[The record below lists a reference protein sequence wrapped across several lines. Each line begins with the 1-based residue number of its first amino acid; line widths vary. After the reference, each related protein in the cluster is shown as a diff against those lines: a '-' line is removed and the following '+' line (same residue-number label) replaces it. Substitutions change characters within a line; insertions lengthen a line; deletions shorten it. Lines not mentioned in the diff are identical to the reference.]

1 MIVCTA
7 MMYQARAVMPDDMA
21 LAINPRVAKHTT
33 YDDSTIAVNSDV
45 NNGGF
50 VGPMIVGIK
59 ANANAHD
66 PTDIT
71 QSCHMMCLLWAVYCH
86 AQDI

>member
-1 MIVCTA
+1 
-7 MMYQARAVMPDDMA
+7 MPDDMA
-21 LAINPRVAKHTT
+21 LAISPRVAKHTT
-33 YDDSTIAVNSDV
+33 YDDSTIAVNNDV

-50 VGPMIVGIK
+50 VDPMIVGIK

-71 QSCHMMCLLWAVYCH
+71 QSCHMMCLLWAV
-86 AQDI
+86 